1 MKRIWIR
8 AAIVL
13 AVVVA
18 YLVGAL
24 VLPPAFHKEVHAQQ
38 LVLPDSNQGE
48 RICCIDD
55 NTDALIWR
63 LRLIESAREE
73 VILSTFGFGTGQ
85 SGQDMVAALLA
96 AAERG
101 VEVKLLLDGL
111 HGKKTMDQSEH
122 LQALAAMPNVQVHI
136 YNAINPL
143 KPWRANYRMHDKYLI
158 ADHSMYMLGGRN
170 TNDLFL
176 GDYSDEPNI
185 DRDVLVYGTGA
196 EGSMGQ
202 LRDYFQSV
210 WSLPVCKDYEC
221 EENEDTETVRAA
233 LRQRYRALQE
243 KYPTAFGFTDW
254 ENKTI
259 PANSVALLTNPVSAG
274 NKSPQLWKQMCL
286 YMGRGQDILIQ
297 TPYVIC
303 GDEMYEDLTALTEQ
317 GKSVTILTNTPETG
331 ANPFGC
337 ADLDNQRRN
346 IRKTGAT
353 LLEYAGDHSIH
364 AKAVLVDKNI
374 SIIGSF
380 NLDMRSAYIDTETM
394 LVIDCPALN
403 AQLRGQMEDMAG
415 QSLRTEPDGT
425 EEAGK
430 RYEEGDMGFWRS
442 LGHGLLRLVEWPFRH
457 LL

>member
-18 YLVGAL
+18 YLVGVL

-38 LVLPDSNQGE
+38 LVLPESAQGE

-63 LRLIESAREE
+63 LRMIESAQEE

-85 SGQDMVAALLA
+85 SGQDMVAALQA

-101 VEVKLLLDGL
+101 VEVKLLLDGFN
-111 HGKKTMDQSEH
+111 GTKAMDKSEH
-122 LQALAAMPNVQVHI
+122 LQALAAMPNVQVRI
-136 YNAINPL
+136 YNAVNLL

-158 ADHSMYMLGGRN
+158 VDHSMYMLGGRN

-196 EGSMGQ
+196 DGSLGQ
-202 LRDYFQSV
+202 LRDYFGSV
-210 WSLPVCKDYEC
+210 WSLPESKAFKSKDSA
-221 EENEDTETVRAA
+221 DFDGVRAE
-233 LRQRYRALQE
+233 LRVRYQGMKE

-254 ENKTI
+254 EKQTI
-259 PANSVALLTNPVSAG
+259 PANSVALLTNGVNAG
-274 NKSPQLWKQMCL
+274 NKAPQLWKQMCM

-303 GDEMYEDLTALTEQ
+303 GGEMYEDLTALTEQ

-353 LLEYAGDHSIH
+353 LLEYAGNHSIH
-364 AKAVLVDKNI
+364 AKAVLIDENI

-415 QSLRTEPDGT
+415 QSLRTESDGT
-425 EEAGK
+425 EEAGD
-430 RYEEGDMGFWRS
+430 RYEEGDMGFWRTV
-442 LGHGLLRLVEWPFRH
+442 GHGLLRLVEWPFRH

>member
-1 MKRIWIR
+1 MKRIAIR
-8 AAIVL
+8 VAIVI

-18 YLVGAL
+18 YFVGTL
-24 VLPPAFHKEVHAQQ
+24 VLPPAFHKEIHAR
-38 LVLPDSNQGE
+38 LPLPEAVRGE
-48 RICCIDD
+48 RILCIDD

-73 VILSTFGFGTGQ
+73 IILSTFGFGTGQ
-85 SGQDMVAALLA
+85 SGQDIVAALLV

-101 VEVKLLLDGL
+101 VEVMLLLDGL
-111 HGKKTMDQSEH
+111 HGKKAMEQSEH
-122 LQALAAMPNVQVHI
+122 LQALVALPNVQVRI
-136 YNAINPL
+136 YNPISIL
-143 KPWRANYRMHDKYLI
+143 KPWQANYRMHDKYLI
-158 ADHSMYMLGGRN
+158 ADHRMYMLGGRN

-176 GDYSDEPNI
+176 GDYSDTPNI

-196 EGSMGQ
+196 AGSVGQ
-202 LRDYFQSV
+202 LRDYFSSV
-210 WSLPVCKDYEC
+210 WALPESKAFECKETT
-221 EENEDTETVRAA
+221 DTDTVRAA
-233 LRQRYRALQE
+233 LRQRYGALKE

-254 ENKTI
+254 YGQTI
-259 PANSVALLTNPVSAG
+259 PANRVCLLTNPVDAG
-274 NKSPQLWKQMCL
+274 NKAPQLWKQM
-286 YMGRGQDILIQ
+286 YMYMDGGQDILIQ

-303 GDEMYEDLTALTEQ
+303 GDEMYEDLTALTEH
-317 GKSVTILTNTPETG
+317 GKAVTILTNAPETG

-337 ADLDNQRRN
+337 ADLANQRPN

-353 LLEYAGDHSIH
+353 LLEYAGAHSLH
-364 AKAVLVDKNI
+364 AKTVLIDDHI

-403 AQLRGQMEDMAG
+403 ANLRGQMKEMAD

-425 EEAGK
+425 EEAGA
-430 RYEEGDMGFWRS
+430 RYEEGTMDFWRTAS
-442 LGHGLLRLVEWPFRH
+442 HGLLRLVEWPVRH

>member
-18 YLVGAL
+18 YLVGVL

-38 LVLPDSNQGE
+38 LVLPEPNQGE
-48 RICCIDD
+48 RILCIDD

-63 LRLIESAREE
+63 LRMIESAREE

-85 SGQDMVAALLA
+85 SGQDMVAALQA

-101 VEVKLLLDGL
+101 VEVKLLLDGFN
-111 HGKKTMDQSEH
+111 GTKAMDKSEH
-122 LQALAAMPNVQVHI
+122 LQALAAMPNVQVRI
-136 YNAINPL
+136 YNAVNLL

-158 ADHSMYMLGGRN
+158 VDHSMYMLGGRN

-196 EGSMGQ
+196 DGSLGQ
-202 LRDYFQSV
+202 LRDYFGSV
-210 WSLPVCKDYEC
+210 WSLPESKAFKSKDSAEV
-221 EENEDTETVRAA
+221 DGVRAE
-233 LRQRYRALQE
+233 LRVRYQGMKE

-254 ENKTI
+254 EKQTI
-259 PANSVALLTNPVSAG
+259 PANSVALLTNGVNAG
-274 NKSPQLWKQMCL
+274 NKAPQLWKQMCMH
-286 YMGRGQDILIQ
+286 MGRGQDILIQ

-303 GDEMYEDLTALTEQ
+303 GGEMYEDLTALTEQ

-353 LLEYAGDHSIH
+353 LLEYAGNHSIH
-364 AKAVLVDKNI
+364 AKAVLIDENI

-415 QSLRTEPDGT
+415 QSLRTESDGT
-425 EEAGK
+425 EEAGD
-430 RYEEGDMGFWRS
+430 RYEEGDMGFWRTV
-442 LGHGLLRLVEWPFRH
+442 GHGLLRLVEWPFRH